1 MARIL
6 VATVPLT
13 GHVEPMRLVVRALVA
28 RGHEVRWA
36 AATKFAARIAETG
49 ATYLPPDEAPDW
61 DDGDV
66 DTALPVLHGRTG
78 LARIKAELRAMF
90 IFPMG
95 AQLRDLEAAAVTV
108 APDAILAD
116 QAHLGAALFAERHRI
131 PWVSL
136 GVSALG
142 IPSVDTAPFGPG
154 WPRPA
159 RGVVGRVRT
168 RVLYAMVH
176 GLMFGSV
183 TRAYRRARVAAGF
196 AAGTRSY
203 FDFLGPDVHLQP
215 TVPSFEYPRSDLPP
229 QVRFIGPLVP
239 PAPAAVVLPEWWPD
253 LLAAHARGTPI
264 VLVTQG
270 TLATDP
276 TALIVP
282 TLAALADE
290 DVFTVA
296 TSGRPLATPPPPNAR
311 VAAFVPYAAL
321 LPLVRVMVTN
331 AGYGGVQMALQ
342 HGVPLVAAGGTEE
355 KPEIAARI
363 AWCGAGVDL
372 RTGTPAPAAIR
383 VAVRRVLS
391 TPGYRDRAAAL
402 AAEMADFDAPVCAAT
417 TIEGVIAQL
426 RDRL

>member
-13 GHVEPMRLVVRALVA
+13 GHVEPMRLVVRALIA
-28 RGHEVRWA
+28 RGHEVQWA
-36 AATKFAARIAETG
+36 AARKFAARIEATG

-66 DTALPVLHGRTG
+66 DSALPVLHGRTG
-78 LARIKAELRAMF
+78 LARIKAELLEMF
-90 IFPMG
+90 IRPMG
-95 AQLRDLEAAAVTV
+95 AQLRDLEAAAARF
-108 APDAILAD
+108 APDAIVAD
-116 QAHLGAALFAERHRI
+116 QAHLGAALFAERRRI
-131 PWVSL
+131 PWASL
-136 GVSALG
+136 GISALG

-154 WPRPA
+154 WPLPRRTPA
-159 RGVVGRVRT
+159 GRIRN
-168 RVLYAMVH
+168 RLLYAIVH
-176 GLMFGSV
+176 RLLFGSV

-196 AAGTRSY
+196 PAGRRSY
-203 FDFLGPDVHLQP
+203 FDFLSPDVHLQP
-215 TVPSFEYPRSDLPP
+215 TVASFEYPRSDLPR

-239 PAPAAVVLPEWWPD
+239 PAPAAAVLPAWWPE

-276 TALIVP
+276 AALIEP
-282 TLAALADE
+282 TLAGLAGE
-290 DVFTVA
+290 EVFTVA
-296 TSGRPLATPPPPNAR
+296 TCGRPLAAPAPVNAR
-311 VAAFVPYAAL
+311 VAAFIPYAAL

-363 AWCGAGVDL
+363 AWCGAGLDL
-372 RTGTPAPAAIR
+372 HTGTPTPGEVRAATL
-383 VAVRRVLS
+383 RVLA
-391 TPGYRDRAAAL
+391 TPKFRDRARGL
-402 AAEMADFDAPVCAAT
+402 AVEMEPLHGPENAAT
-417 TIEGVIAQL
+417 EIERVIAQL
-426 RDRL
+426 RDRV